1 MARIKRPIK
10 YTIILTAFFMFY
22 FMFIDKNTVHEDINY
37 NRNIIENFPR
47 EDVKIKQEQQVN
59 GFNLN
64 TKRNLVSINEN
75 KYIFNMMSPK
85 RLNKLFNII
94 HEKEK
99 QIELVLRKLNLII
112 FDDIIKYI
120 DSNNMLA
127 LPLAQQYFKSE
138 IKDFLQVIGNKI
150 QITNKFIDY
159 LNNQSDYYSFY
170 NPRVS
175 ILKQK
180 INDVSI
186 WTYNEP
192 FIENFQSNFSI

>member
-1 MARIKRPIK
+1 
-10 YTIILTAFFMFY
+10 
-22 FMFIDKNTVHEDINY
+22 MFIDKNTVHEDINY
-37 NRNIIENFPR
+37 NSNIIENFEK
-47 EDVKIKQEQQVN
+47 EDAKIKQEQQV
-59 GFNLN
+59 GVNLS

-75 KYIFNMMSPK
+75 KYIFNMTLPN

-120 DSNNMLA
+120 DSNNLLA
-127 LPLAQQYFKSE
+127 LPLAQQYFNSE
-138 IKDFLQVIGNKI
+138 IRDFLRVIGNKI

-170 NPRVS
+170 NPRKS

-192 FIENFQSNFSI
+192 LNENF

>member
-10 YTIILTAFFMFY
+10 YTIILSAFFMFY

-37 NRNIIENFPR
+37 NSNIIENFEK
-47 EDVKIKQEQQVN
+47 EDAKIKQEQQV
-59 GFNLN
+59 GVNLS

-75 KYIFNMMSPK
+75 KYIFNMTLPN

-120 DSNNMLA
+120 DSNNLLA
-127 LPLAQQYFKSE
+127 LPLAQQYFNSE
-138 IKDFLQVIGNKI
+138 IRDFLRVIGNKI

-170 NPRVS
+170 NPRKS

-192 FIENFQSNFSI
+192 LNENF